1 VDVIMGMAGKGFV
14 RVANVSVGS
23 GEISTGGDLFNED
36 SGVGESGVSSADGGR
51 EDSVTSATDCN
62 FEFPEAGLSPETVVA
77 LDNRTFCP
85 RLGCEPCMIPDKD
98 VGLGGRPGMRAAESD
113 GMTVALGD
121 PPAELAVQSGL
132 KAFGVSGKVW

>member
-1 VDVIMGMAGKGFV
+1 MGMAGKGFV
-14 RVANVSVGS
+14 RVATVSVGS
-23 GEISTGGDLFNED
+23 GGISTGGDLFNEGN
-36 SGVGESGVSSADGGR
+36 SAGESGVGSADGGL

-77 LDNRTFCP
+77 LDNKTFCP
-85 RLGCEPCMIPDKD
+85 RLGWEACMIPDKD
-98 VGLGGRPGMRAAESD
+98 VGLEGRLGMRAAESD
-113 GMTVALGD
+113 CMTATPGD